1 MNAFLKHSIA
11 VLYGLLL
18 SAGACAAEG
27 QLQLPD
33 FNGLSEKASE
43 SVTITLDAALLGLA
57 ARFLGMIDLFIVW
70 WLIVLGIGLAVL
82 YRRRTQPIVVGLLTV
97 YLVIAAGI
105 ALIMRGVAGS
115 A

>member
-33 FNGLSEKASE
+33 FNGRSGKASE
-43 SVTITLDAALLGLA
+43 SVTITPDAALLGLA
-57 ARFLGMIDLFIVW
+57 ARFLDPAKPQDA
-70 WLIVLGIGLAVL
+70 AV
-82 YRRRTQPIVVGLLTV
+82 REAI
-97 YLVIAAGI
+97 AGI
-105 ALIMRGVAGS
+105 KGIYVRKYKFEQDFAYPKADVEMVRKQLG
-115 A
+115 